1 MQAIILTLLLVI
13 TLLVGAALCLWH
25 KHGWRSKKHLIV
37 MLIVLAAA
45 VQLINVKLLMTG
57 Q

>member
-13 TLLVGAALCLWH
+13 TLLVGAALCLWR
-25 KHGWRSKKHLIV
+25 KHGWRNKKHLIV

-45 VQLINVKLLMTG
+45 VQLFNVKLLMTG

>member
-13 TLLVGAALCLWH
+13 TLLVGAALYLWR
-25 KHGWRSKKHLIV
+25 KHGWRNKKHLIV

-45 VQLINVKLLMTG
+45 VQLVNVKLLMTG